1 LEHRLQKRL
10 LQVLPAIVLAL
21 GLTVAA
27 VSCQRIHDRSL
38 LASEGVMVTG
48 VVRRAS
54 SSTRSN
60 TISVGYRD
68 SNERE
73 WSKDFAVSSSQY
85 RPGQSVEILYLPA
98 NPRVALLGS
107 HEAGATHAQDIYAA
121 VIGVILLAA
130 GAVMAVVIYGRG
142 SEE

>member
-1 LEHRLQKRL
+1 MEHRLQMRL
-10 LQVLPAIVLAL
+10 LQVLPAIVLVL
-21 GLTVAA
+21 GLTVAS
-27 VSCQRIHDRSL
+27 VSYQRIHDRSL
-38 LASEGVMVTG
+38 LASEGVMATG

-54 SSTRSN
+54 SSTKSN

-68 SNERE
+68 GNERE

-98 NPRVALLGS
+98 NPKVALLGS

-121 VIGVILLAA
+121 VIGVILLMA
-130 GAVMAVVIYGRG
+130 GGVMAFVTYGRG
-142 SEE
+142 SAQ